1 MMKKKKEY
9 IWCLIEF
16 PDGRKEW
23 YCVSK
28 LLRQALF
35 LEKKINRYWKNTLIG
50 CYINASTTEYS
61 HDHQTRLTVGRIE
74 KIKILSYRSHDWHWT
89 RNQFVT
95 PNHLMDFDSAY
106 NYLKHDYS
114 WYNKFA
120 IWVALRY
127 WHNLLLQ
134 NKIKLIRKKLHRKMW
149 KLHKFIEYENIVTK
163 SIENKK

>member
-1 MMKKKKEY
+1 M
-9 IWCLIEF
+9 
-16 PDGRKEW
+16 
-23 YCVSK
+23 
-28 LLRQALF
+28 
-35 LEKKINRYWKNTLIG
+35 
-50 CYINASTTEYS
+50 
-61 HDHQTRLTVGRIE
+61 GRIE